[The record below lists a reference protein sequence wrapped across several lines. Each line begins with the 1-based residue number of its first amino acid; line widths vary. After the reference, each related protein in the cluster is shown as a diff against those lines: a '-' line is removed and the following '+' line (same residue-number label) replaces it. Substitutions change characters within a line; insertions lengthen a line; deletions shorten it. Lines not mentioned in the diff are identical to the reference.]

1 MDKYVQILLLLYCG
15 LMASASQGEV
25 VLTNST
31 IEVRVDSSLI
41 LVCNGRTSDRFDESS
56 TWIWRIR
63 QNNESYIL
71 PKTKD
76 RNLIFK
82 NVQFNDTG
90 RYECSNTGQSYSS
103 WINLLVGEP
112 PDRPQDLYCITHYS
126 FSYTKC
132 CWDIG
137 RSTRITTNYT
147 LKYVAE
153 QGVLDT
159 HTRKWNTTKTN
170 GSCSSIQS
178 GQMAKKISSK
188 CCDLPIEGNPNNR
201 DEIVQFSI
209 QLISENS
216 LGTAKYKN
224 SELENP
230 LSWVKPLTPTNITLQ
245 IRKKTNIYLINAN
258 WNPPNMTSTKFEYSL
273 RYRISRDETTAWHII
288 ERIPKQ
294 KYTFQIR
301 RSHSLVQ
308 VQVSAKPVGL
318 IVGPSSEW
326 SNSAFIS
333 TGDIPP
339 MSTLRFNEITTD
351 ISSDTGPTIAVEWA
365 KYARQDE
372 PGFYYRIIYTYC
384 NQSVFASYNFTASQT
399 THIQSVNISDCISIS
414 GTNCNNVGCSETT
427 NAQVFPSE
435 VPKYNFSVELNVL
448 EDDFILNWNYMKN
461 SYEDCRINIFETSR
475 LQVNETSFAVRKIIA
490 SENVLCT
497 KENIQISKSSSMCKE
512 YVGVVSAIKRHND
525 VTYARTVTSS
535 PETTRIG
542 NLSNIENLEV
552 NFTSYPAQLQASWSL
567 RETLNCT
574 SYLQPRISY
583 TAVDGA
589 ECQGF
594 GRGCKRE
601 YFSEAVG
608 CNAITTNITD
618 NIYGDTVYEARMGMC
633 CPSDTS
639 HHTHKPICHF
649 HKNEEAVVY
658 RTPISAPGP
667 PTNFQWNKK
676 DKDDVLS
683 WSMPLHPN
691 GPISGYRI
699 SVNSGNDSA
708 IIRNIS
714 TDNSNVKHSDICEK
728 DIHTRNVN
736 ITAYTINEADEVVL
750 YGESMTFMSVECDIG
765 QLIHRD
771 SVPVIIGSTVGILL
785 VIISALVVY
794 YHKKHIKNIIT
805 RTIWPSV
812 PRPNVIVTF
821 QRINTSNEHV
831 INFTFDEAQ
840 SNQDIREEN
849 FDEIRAPLLPESE
862 INHQT
867 RQPSTPDQNNSNA
880 REENPAGIADSSH
893 IHTEGRARQETA
905 NQCQYNRNPD
915 QCEVPNL
922 SATFQQNLEN
932 REQTILSPKSSA
944 GCPHSYIKTTE
955 DFQNQTELQFYN
967 SSLCGG
973 MSRSIRHGSTP
984 SIPSYLSCS
993 TNYPF
998 SISTARNNSD
1008 VGSVYAR
1015 LPDMYQWT
1023 LPDYT
1028 AFSVRSTYSDYSWT
1042 KLPQTSTPFDLRTGC
1057 RIFFDDVSP
1066 EKKESNIQEVFQ
1078 AASYSGFSQK

>member
-658 RTPISAPGP
+658 RTPIS
-667 PTNFQWNKK
+667 
-676 DKDDVLS
+676 
-683 WSMPLHPN
+683 
-691 GPISGYRI
+691 
-699 SVNSGNDSA
+699 
-708 IIRNIS
+708 
-714 TDNSNVKHSDICEK
+714 
-728 DIHTRNVN
+728 
-736 ITAYTINEADEVVL
+736 
-750 YGESMTFMSVECDIG
+750 G